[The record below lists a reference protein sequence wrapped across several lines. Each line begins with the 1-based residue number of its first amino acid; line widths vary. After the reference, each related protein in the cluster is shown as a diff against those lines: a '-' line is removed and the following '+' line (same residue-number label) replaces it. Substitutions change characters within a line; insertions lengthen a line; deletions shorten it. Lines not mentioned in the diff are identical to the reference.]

1 MTAATLSH
9 PSEARH
15 VPNDPNRKR
24 YVGKGRQSTLQLTS
38 TRTEQRDARQY
49 AEQWYSALLY
59 WDVREVK
66 IPYSFHYDDGT
77 GPEMLTAG
85 NNARTPTR
93 YLRTPAGEFTD
104 GEVGT
109 MITEMTRSGTVEA
122 KQLGKMLEKLR
133 YERSRCMATLL
144 REDGTWGRNRE
155 AAVRYAVAVLTLAV
169 RLRVQEAERPLVLM
183 RLEQSRLTTL
193 TC

>member
-1 MTAATLSH
+1 M
-9 PSEARH
+9 PKER
-15 VPNDPNRKR
+15 PNRS
-24 YVGKGRQSTLQLTS
+24 YVPKGRQSIEQLTS
-38 TRTEQRDARQY
+38 SRTEQREARDY

-59 WDVREVK
+59 WTVREVK
-66 IPYSFHYDDGT
+66 IPYSFHYDDAT
-77 GPEMLTAG
+77 GPEMLTTG

-93 YLRTPAGEFTD
+93 YLRTPAGEFTE

-109 MITEMTRSGTVEA
+109 IITEMTRSGTVEA

-133 YERSRCMATLL
+133 YERSTCMATLL
-144 REDGTWGRNRE
+144 REDGRWERNRE

-169 RLRVQEAERPLVLM
+169 RLRVEAAERPLALM
-183 RLEQSRLTTL
+183 RLEQSRLTTP